1 MSIADENPRWVAR
14 RVAKFFA
21 GDNSTLA
28 SIDLSY
34 LEDLVTLDVGF
45 FGTRRNLALGQQ
57 S

>member
-1 MSIADENPRWVAR
+1 MSTADENPRWTAR
-14 RVAKFFA
+14 RVAKFFEE
-21 GDNSTLA
+21 DNSTLA

-57 S
+57 